1 MSGLTKNEHLALY
14 AYMLICLYAYML
26 ICLYAYIIVFV

>member
-14 AYMLICLYAYML
+14 AYMLICLYAYM
-26 ICLYAYIIVFV
+26 

>member
-1 MSGLTKNEHLALY
+1 MSLDKNQNVGCANTVCKQLY

-26 ICLYAYIIVFV
+26 GRL

>member
-1 MSGLTKNEHLALY
+1 MSGLTKNEHLESY

-26 ICLYAYIIVFV
+26 I